1 MLRFRLA
8 IRIDA
13 STLRLHVLGWTVGV
27 AMLAALMA
35 GLGWGLTHPANKAPA
50 TLVGNPAP
58 ELAIRTFDGRD
69 YDLAQLRGTPLVLNF
84 WASWCVACRQEAPV
98 LAAAAK
104 RYAGRIQFLGAD
116 FQDTDSAAQ
125 AYEAEIKDP
134 YPVGPIIRGSYHDFR
149 VTAPPETFFIDRQG
163 NVVSQFAGPFSDKLI
178 AIYISQ
184 LQ

>member
-1 MLRFRLA
+1 M
-8 IRIDA
+8 
-13 STLRLHVLGWTVGV
+13 RLHVVGWSVGGAV
-27 AMLAALMA
+27 LAVIMA
-35 GLGWGLTHPANKAPA
+35 GLGWGLVHPANKAPA
-50 TLVGNPAP
+50 TLIGKPAP
-58 ELAIRTFDGRD
+58 ELAIRTFDGEV
-69 YDLAQLRGTPLVLNF
+69 YDLAGLRGTPIVLNF

-104 RYAGRIQFLGAD
+104 SHAGRIQFLGAD

-134 YPVGPIIRGSYHDFR
+134 YPVGPIIRGSYHDFG

-163 NVVSQFAGPFSDKLI
+163 IVISQFAGPLSDKVM